1 MYDQLN
7 KLNRS
12 QFRFEL
18 PSLRTIQFLFAW
30 LYLKLFKTKFYIL
43 VILSKYSLLFII
55 NRCIS
60 DSLECDGDKNCGDQ
74 SDESSC
80 SITSSAPSTENTTD
94 QSASSTTDTPSA
106 SSSPATS
113 SQSAA
118 SSSQSP
124 ASTSQS
130 PISLPASAVTVLTSY
145 KIHGNI
151 LFWTVTC
158 KDRFILCHLVHYV
171 YWKVRKTR

>member
-30 LYLKLFKTKFYIL
+30 LYLKLFKTKFYIW
-43 VILSKYSLLFII
+43 VILSKYSLLFIV

-60 DSLECDGDKNCGDQ
+60 DSLKCDGDQNCGDQ

-158 KDRFILCHLVHYV
+158 KDRFILSV
-171 YWKVRKTR
+171 T